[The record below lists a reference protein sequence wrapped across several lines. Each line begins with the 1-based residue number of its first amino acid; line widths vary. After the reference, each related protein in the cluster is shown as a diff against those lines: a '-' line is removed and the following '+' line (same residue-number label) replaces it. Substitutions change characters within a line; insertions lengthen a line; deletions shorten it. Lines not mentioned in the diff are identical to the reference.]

1 MACTKRTSMRF
12 SRFLLLALAL
22 VAASCSKE
30 EPKTSGAGQPTTI
43 VFKHSKLFGDPQGF
57 DALIKH
63 FEELHPGIRVRTE
76 ALPAS
81 SDEQHQF
88 YVINLRAASADFDVM
103 ALDVVWVAEFARAGW
118 LSDLTEIFSPAD
130 RKTFFS
136 GPIAAV
142 LYQGRAYAVPWFID
156 AGLLYYRKDL
166 LAKYNFE
173 TPETWEALS
182 KIAAAVRQREP
193 GMYGF
198 VWQGRQYEGLVC
210 NALEYLWSAGG
221 DVLRDGRV
229 VLNSPENRRALTFM
243 RALVHDGGVSP
254 ELVATATEE
263 PSRRIF
269 GSGKAVFLRNWP
281 YAWTLFQESDSPV
294 KGKVGITVLPHFSG
308 HDSAAT
314 LGGWQLGVNHYSRH
328 PREAAE
334 FVEFMT
340 SAEAQKALAL
350 AYGLNPSRRA
360 LYDDPDLRAN
370 QPHMA
375 QLRAIFDHARPRPV
389 TPYYVRVS
397 QVLQSEFSAVV
408 AGLKS
413 PADALQSAQQQVEA
427 ILEQ

>member
-1 MACTKRTSMRF
+1 MRF
-12 SRFLLLALAL
+12 LRFLLLGLALA
-22 VAASCSKE
+22 AASCSEKE
-30 EPKTSGAGQPTTI
+30 PESSGAGQPITI
-43 VFKHSKLFGDPQGF
+43 VFKHSKLFGDPEGF

-63 FEELHPGIRVRTE
+63 FEERHPGIRVRTE

-88 YVINLRAASADFDVM
+88 YVINLRAAAADFDVM
-103 ALDVVWVAEFARAGW
+103 ALDVIWVAEFARAGW
-118 LSDLTEIFSPAD
+118 LSDLTETFSPAV
-130 RKTFFS
+130 RNMFFN

-142 LYQGRAYAVPWFID
+142 MYQDRAYAVPWFVD

-166 LAKYNFE
+166 LAKYKFK
-173 TPETWEALS
+173 PPKTWQALS
-182 KIAAAVRQREP
+182 KIAGSIKQHEP

-221 DVLRDGRV
+221 DVVRDGQV
-229 VLNSPENRRALTFM
+229 VLNSAENRRALTFM
-243 RALVHDGGVSP
+243 RELVHDGGVSP
-254 ELVATATEE
+254 ELVTTATEE

-281 YAWTLFQESDSPV
+281 YAWSLFQQSDSRV
-294 KGKVGITVLPHFSG
+294 KGKVGIAVLPHFSG

-328 PREAAE
+328 PKEAAE
-334 FVEFMT
+334 FVEYMT
-340 SAEAQKALAL
+340 SAQAQKSLAL

-360 LYDDPDLRAN
+360 LYDDPDLIAA

-375 QLRAIFDHARPRPV
+375 QLRVIFDHARPRPV
-389 TPYYVRVS
+389 TPHYVRVS

-408 AGLKS
+408 AGLKT
-413 PADALQSAQQQVEA
+413 PEDALASSQDQVEA
-427 ILEQ
+427 ILNQ